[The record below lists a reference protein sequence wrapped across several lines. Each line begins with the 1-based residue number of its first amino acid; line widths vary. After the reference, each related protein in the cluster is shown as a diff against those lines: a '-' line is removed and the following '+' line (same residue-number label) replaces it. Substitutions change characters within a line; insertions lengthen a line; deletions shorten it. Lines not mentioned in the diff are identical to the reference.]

1 MNSRAKCLAIH
12 ILKKIGRLKVE
23 TKEKDT
29 TKRLVE
35 SLLKDQIATRAYQKL
50 NRPPLEVNVY
60 RHSSSVE
67 ALQNQLSLFN
77 ERLEDVKDE
86 TIKQDLNKKKQF
98 AEEQLA
104 KLEKDKIDGYLVPL
118 TWRDLNDIK
127 AAVTE
132 AIVHFS
138 EYKFDSDVQL
148 VRIAAEERFM
158 TVFCA
163 LKQKDDKKTRF
174 FKSLEEIAEI
184 DDLTIFDLYQKWED
198 HFVLTDKE
206 IKN

>member
-1 MNSRAKCLAIH
+1 M
-12 ILKKIGRLKVE
+12 E

-29 TKRLVE
+29 TKKLLE
-35 SLLKDQIATRAYQKL
+35 GLLKDKTATKAYQKL
-50 NRPPLEVNVY
+50 NQSPLEVSVY

-67 ALQNQLSLFN
+67 ALQEQLSQIN
-77 ERLEDVKDE
+77 ERLEDVRDE
-86 TIKQDLNKKKQF
+86 TLKNDLNKKKQF
-98 AEEQLA
+98 AEERLA
-104 KLEKDKIDGYLVPL
+104 QFEKDKIEGYLASL

-138 EYKFDSDVQL
+138 EYNFDPDVQL
-148 VRIAAEERFM
+148 IRIAAEERYM

-163 LKQKDDKKTRF
+163 LKQKENKNDKF
-174 FKSLEEIAEI
+174 FKSLEEIAQI
-184 DDLTIFDLYQKWED
+184 DELTIFDLYQKWED
-198 HFVLTDKE
+198 HFVLTDNE